1 MLAVSAQLP
10 RPCRLAVIAGVLLA
24 TFATLAPAEIYQ
36 WKDENGKTV
45 FSERPPAD
53 GKASVVKPK
62 TGKANSNAQEKLRQD
77 RERIVP
83 TAPEKDSAK
92 NEEQALTP
100 EQEEQKARACEQAQ
114 QALALLEQNNRPRYE
129 TADGKVAHMSAEMQ
143 AERVADAQ
151 DKVGKYCN

>member
-77 RERIVP
+77 RERIG
-83 TAPEKDSAK
+83 
-92 NEEQALTP
+92 
-100 EQEEQKARACEQAQ
+100 AQ
-114 QALALLEQNNRPRYE
+114 LEPLSDEPRVGCVHHGAVRRPQPHRH
-129 TADGKVAHMSAEMQ
+129 DGIDQQSLCDQGIELRQSHRPLQ
-143 AERVADAQ
+143 
-151 DKVGKYCN
+151 VGRLKQRFDR